1 MSFTNLWSKFT
12 NPKNK
17 TEKDSIK
24 KGGISQIYMH
34 KYKKSLTKEA
44 IRILLGSITNKIIQN
59 EKDNP
64 KINLNRR
71 NIKESID
78 DDHNH

>member
-1 MSFTNLWSKFT
+1 
-12 NPKNK
+12 
-17 TEKDSIK
+17 
-24 KGGISQIYMH
+24 MH

-44 IRILLGSITNKIIQN
+44 IRILLRAKTNKIIQK

-71 NIKESID
+71 NIKEKID
-78 DDHNH
+78 DYHNH

>member
-1 MSFTNLWSKFT
+1 
-12 NPKNK
+12 
-17 TEKDSIK
+17 
-24 KGGISQIYMH
+24 MH
-34 KYKKSLTKEA
+34 KYKKFLTKEA
-44 IRILLGSITNKIIQN
+44 IRILLGSITNKIIQK